1 MKRLVDL
8 QCSFNA
14 LHHAK
19 EDGQE
24 QDNNS
29 DPKGIPLDTIP
40 SIPPPLRYCCRSRLV
55 ESLLQDNQAV
65 VPEVEFLNLSMVE
78 SHRVTFQKCHVDP
91 I

>member
-8 QCSFNA
+8 QCPFNV

-24 QDNNS
+24 KNNNS
-29 DPKGIPLDTIP
+29 DPEGIPLDTIP
-40 SIPPPLRYCCRSRLV
+40 SIPPPLRYCSRPRLV

-78 SHRVTFQKCHVDP
+78 SHQVIF
-91 I
+91 